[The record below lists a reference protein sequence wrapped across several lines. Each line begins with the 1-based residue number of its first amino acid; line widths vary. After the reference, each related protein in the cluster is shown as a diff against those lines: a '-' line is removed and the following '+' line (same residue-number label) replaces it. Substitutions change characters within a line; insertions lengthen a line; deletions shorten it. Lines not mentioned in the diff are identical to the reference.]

1 MILHSDREGNDCIW
15 KLQCHCIQIL
25 HSDIYSVWSIKTC
38 SRHQNSKASS
48 PRKEFLEP
56 RLGMCIF
63 DFIDPNRSQFYAWF
77 HLAMKYSWLGTI
89 YLYLR
94 NLCLQFCT
102 ILSAEF
108 YPNPYWIV
116 RSIVIFD
123 NQWKIGGQKAVH
135 ELLDFAWV
143 RFKRYTHKL

>member
-25 HSDIYSVWSIKTC
+25 HSDIYSVWSMKTC

-77 HLAMKYSWLGTI
+77 HLAMKYSWLGLSNFI
-89 YLYLR
+89 YGIYAYNSVLYSQQ
-94 NLCLQFCT
+94 NF
-102 ILSAEF
+102 I
-108 YPNPYWIV
+108 PIH
-116 RSIVIFD
+116 I
-123 NQWKIGGQKAVH
+123 
-135 ELLDFAWV
+135 ELLDQLSFFTINANWRSKSSPCAS
-143 RFKRYTHKL
+143 RFCFCVPVQRFLS